1 MAGSVDSGKS
11 TLVACLTH
19 GAAGR
24 PLLDNGRGS
33 ARMAVRADA
42 YVHSRT
48 SRDTSHRCT
57 RRLHCIKKE
66 TACGDMRLQE

>member
-19 GAAGR
+19 GASGR

-33 ARMAVRADA
+33 ARMAVSADA
-42 YVHSRT
+42 YAQLRT
-48 SRDTSHRCT
+48 CMRTSHRST
-57 RRLHCIKKE
+57 F
-66 TACGDMRLQE
+66 